1 MSVETRRKERE
12 PKTETE
18 KALMAQKTK
27 EGLQGLAIGPVTGLL
42 GLPSDI
48 IDLADMANDA
58 IAKYGED
65 TTIAQ
70 FSKLIKPQLD
80 AVQEKYGRDAFDKG
94 FTELTGIKSDPT
106 KPAQFLGELVSLGSI
121 AKTGVKG
128 AKLVGETISD
138 TYKGAKKLFEDS
150 TLPPPDNLAAQ
161 TVGATKPVDQL
172 EQTKKLLDKIGQK
185 NLIVDYAMRYGNPS
199 IKSKIYKLQEIGCE
213 RLIVL
218 PLYPQYAAATTATV
232 CDEVYRVLMDMRWQ
246 PSLQIIPHY
255 ESEPLY
261 IKALSNSLN
270 LKISELSWK
279 PDLILAS
286 YHGIPQKYFDKGD
299 PYHCY
304 CHKTTRLLS
313 EEFKAVE
320 IKTTFQSRFGPE
332 AWLKPYTD
340 KTLEDLPNE
349 GKKNLLVICP
359 GFSSDCVE
367 TLEEIS
373 IQGKESFLKSGGKNF
388 DVVPCLNDNDDHI
401 ILLEKLT
408 KKFL

>member
-1 MSVETRRKERE
+1 MNENH
-12 PKTETE
+12 PKINF
-18 KALMAQKTK
+18 
-27 EGLQGLAIGPVTGLL
+27 G
-42 GLPSDI
+42 
-48 IDLADMANDA
+48 
-58 IAKYGED
+58 
-65 TTIAQ
+65 
-70 FSKLIKPQLD
+70 
-80 AVQEKYGRDAFDKG
+80 
-94 FTELTGIKSDPT
+94 
-106 KPAQFLGELVSLGSI
+106 
-121 AKTGVKG
+121 KTGVL
-128 AKLVGETISD
+128 LVNLGTP
-138 TYKGAKKLFEDS
+138 DS
-150 TLPPPDNLAAQ
+150 TKWLDIRKYLKEFLSDRRVIEVNPFLWQIILNLFILNLRPSKTAKAYKEIWMEKEDMSPLRYY
-161 TVGATKPVDQL
+161 TIM
-172 EQTKKLLDKIGQK
+172 QTKKLLDRISNK

-199 IKSKIYKLQEIGCE
+199 IKGKIKKLHEAGCE
-213 RLIVL
+213 KLIVL

-232 CDEVYRVLMDMRWQ
+232 CDEVYRVLMSMRWQ

-270 LKISELSWK
+270 SKIKNLNWK
-279 PDLILAS
+279 PDLIIAS

-313 EEFKAVE
+313 EKFKDVE

-340 KTLEDLPNE
+340 KTLEELPTQ
-349 GKKNLLVICP
+349 GKKNILVICP

-388 DVVPCLNDNDDHI
+388 DVVPCLNDCDDHI
-401 ILLEKLT
+401 DLLEKLT
-408 KKFL
+408 TRVL